1 MKKPIRIGFIGLNP
15 NAQWASKAHIPALKL
30 LKDDFAVTGVA
41 NTSYESAQTS
51 AQTFG
56 IPFAFE
62 NAEALIAS
70 EHIDLV
76 VITVKVP
83 YHFKLVKA
91 ALQAGK
97 HVYCEHPL
105 GNGLAETVELAE
117 LAASKNV
124 VAVTGLQ
131 MTVSPEVRYMKQ
143 LINDGY
149 LGDVLSTT
157 LIGSGG
163 NWRDETVSANYYL
176 YDKENGATMLTIP
189 LGHTLAGLT
198 KVLGDVDDFSSY
210 FINHFKT
217 VILKDNG
224 EIKPKTAD
232 DQIMMAG
239 TLKSGAAISVH
250 YRAGMSRGTNL
261 LWEIN
266 GTKGDLQITGG
277 IGHGQLT
284 LLTLKGANGLE
295 KELRILTPPEELYA
309 GLPADSVVG
318 NVARIYAQIASDIQN
333 NTRNAPSF
341 DDGVKLYKLIDAIE
355 KSAER

>member
-1 MKKPIRIGFIGLNP
+1 MKKTIKIGFIGLNP
-15 NAQWASKAHIPALKL
+15 NAQWASKAHLPALKL
-30 LKDDFAVTGVA
+30 LKDDFEITGVA
-41 NTSYESAQTS
+41 NTSYESAKSS
-51 AQTFG
+51 AQAFD

-62 NAEALIAS
+62 NADALINS

-83 YHFKLVKA
+83 DHFELVKA
-91 ALQAGK
+91 ALEAGK

-105 GNGLAETVELAE
+105 GNGLEETIELAE
-117 LAASKNV
+117 LSASKNG

-131 MTVSPEVRYMKQ
+131 MTVSPEIRYMKQ
-143 LINDGY
+143 LIDDGY

-163 NWRDETVSANYYL
+163 NWRDETVSSNYYL

-198 KVLGDVDDFSSY
+198 KVLGNISDFSSC
-210 FINHFKT
+210 FLNHFKT
-217 VILKDNG
+217 VTLKDIG
-224 EIKPKTAD
+224 EVKPKTAD
-232 DQIMMAG
+232 DQIMMIG
-239 TLKSGAAISVH
+239 TLQSGAAISVH

-266 GTKGDLQITGG
+266 GTKGDLQVTGA

-284 LLTLKGANGLE
+284 PLILKGGNNLE
-295 KELRILTPPEELYA
+295 KELQLLTPPEEFYD

-318 NVARIYAQIASDIQN
+318 NVARIYALIASDIRN

-341 DDGVKLYKLIDAIE
+341 DDGVALYRLLDSIE
-355 KSAER
+355 RSANI